1 MATYHLRMKNDTKT
15 NGTKISAKGHV
26 DYINRENKEKSDCI
40 FKAHQLPKWAKESP
54 QKFFEAAT
62 RYEDKGN
69 RRFKE
74 LELSLPNELSLNQNL
89 DIVHQFLDAHLK
101 NHYYAYAIHDKIGAL
116 SDGQHHPHV
125 HIMFS
130 ERLIDDV
137 ERFNERPASKYFRRA
152 AKSLKGAQSVSF
164 ERRREHGAPKDKK
177 WHDKNYLKEI
187 RADFAKIQNEVLAKN
202 GFSIRVDHRS
212 LKAQKVEAVKNDDYA
227 LSKILDRNPESYIG
241 IQAAR
246 SDNPKLRQLK
256 ILRKLKNND
265 CKNILQ
271 AEFDSFQTAEESIIF
286 RIRNAVATAQNLM
299 NSDEYKNPKNIFT
312 RFFYTDWNMA
322 IGEVNR
328 LKREFTFS
336 KDLLKK
342 AQMQYLSKEER
353 KIFNEFHKALNQKAH
368 LEDLIDNLPFPKY
381 DYQIEAREAYFQICN
396 AVTGKIH
403 SLEKSIQDMQ
413 PVISRL
419 QEKLLTNQKNIQFV
433 AHHFL
438 RNNIASRERL
448 FDSVSRLENTVNT
461 LQKALEA
468 QKANEPLKYTY
479 STREI
484 FDILKSHYQSL
495 KAEKEKMIEEKNQL
509 WQKVISPKRAI
520 KIAQRLFLKN
530 KDVELRK
537 RIVTHQ
543 LQLEELSSKMKIY
556 QQQKIVFDD
565 RNWANDNKSV
575 FIQMQYSLT
584 KQKILLDLQQQKLN
598 EEQKNINLEQ
608 SRLNKILQSDATKT
622 KINEIAI
629 GILRKNSNV
638 AQDYKNLGQRY
649 KFISDAV
656 NHTKEQLLIVKSYLN
671 KEKSENIYKFF
682 PQNYP
687 SNKQPSDNKSIASV
701 IADALMCDE
710 AALPAVGRLHMHT
723 DWVFLTEAE
732 KKALIKKMEEAEL
745 QM

>member
-1 MATYHLRMKNDTKT
+1 MATYHLRMKNDTKP

-26 DYINRENKEKSDCI
+26 DYINRENEEKSDCI
-40 FKAHQLPKWAKESP
+40 FKAHQLPKWAKDSP

-74 LELSLPNELSLNQNL
+74 LELSLPNELSLSQNL

-101 NHYYAYAIHDKIGAL
+101 NH
-116 SDGQHHPHV
+116 PHV

-130 ERLIDDV
+130 ERLIDDI

-152 AKSLKGAQSVSF
+152 AKPLKSAQSVSF

-177 WHDKNYLKEI
+177 WHDKNFLKQI

-212 LKAQKVEAVKNDDYA
+212 LKAQKTEAVKNDDYA

-241 IQAAR
+241 VQAAR

-265 CKNILQ
+265 CKNVLQ
-271 AEFDSFQTAEESIIF
+271 AEFDSFQIAEENIKF

-312 RFFYTDWNMA
+312 RFFYIDWNMA
-322 IGEVNR
+322 IDEVNR
-328 LKREFTFS
+328 LKRELTFS

-353 KIFNEFHKALNQKAH
+353 KIFNEFHKAVNQKAH
-368 LEDLIDNLPFPKY
+368 LEDLINNLPFPKY

-396 AVTGKIH
+396 AANDKIH
-403 SLEKSIQDMQ
+403 SLEKNIHDMQ

-419 QEKLLTNQKNIQFV
+419 QEKLLTNQKNIQSV
-433 AHHFL
+433 THHFL
-438 RNNIASRERL
+438 RNNNASRERL
-448 FDSVSRLENTVNT
+448 FDSVSRLENIVNS

-484 FDILKSHYQSL
+484 FDILKSHYHSL
-495 KAEKEKMIEEKNQL
+495 KAEKEKMIDEKNLL

-520 KIAQRLFLKN
+520 NIAQRLFLNN

-537 RIVTHQ
+537 RIITHQ
-543 LQLEELSSKMKIY
+543 LQLEALSSKMKIY
-556 QQQKIVFDD
+556 QQQKMAFDD
-565 RNWANDNKSV
+565 RNWSDNNKPE

-608 SRLNKILQSDATKT
+608 SRLNNILQSDATKT

-629 GILRKNSNV
+629 GILRKNHNV
-638 AQDYKNLGQRY
+638 AKDYKNLGQRY
-649 KFISDAV
+649 KLISDAV
-656 NHTKEQLLIVKSYLN
+656 NHTKEQLLAVKSQLN
-671 KEKSENIYKFF
+671 KERSENIYKFF

-701 IADALMCDE
+701 IADALMCDDV
-710 AALPAVGRLHMHT
+710 ALPAVGRLHMHT

-732 KKALIKKMEEAEL
+732 KKALIKKMEEEEL
-745 QM
+745 QL